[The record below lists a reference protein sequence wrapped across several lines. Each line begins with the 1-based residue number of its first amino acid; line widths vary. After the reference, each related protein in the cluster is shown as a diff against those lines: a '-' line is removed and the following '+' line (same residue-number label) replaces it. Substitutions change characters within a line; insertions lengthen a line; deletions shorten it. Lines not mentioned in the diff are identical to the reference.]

1 VTKKSFLITLEGTDG
16 VGKTTQARLLKEWL
30 ERQGYDVLLTREPG
44 GGTVAEKIRK
54 ILLDPNVHL
63 ENLTELFLYEAA
75 RVEHLNKIVRPA
87 LKKGM
92 VVLCDRF
99 TDATIAY
106 QGHARGLM
114 KDVLLL
120 NVIATKGL
128 KPHLTLLLNLPPA
141 QGMKKALERSQKKG
155 KGDRVENEGLSFQR
169 KVQKGYLNLQKK
181 EPGRIKLIPVQKT
194 IEATQELIQDAVQL
208 KLK

>member
-1 VTKKSFLITLEGTDG
+1 MTKKSFLITLEGTDG